1 MTAVSTSTLR
11 QYAAVTGA
19 YWAFTITDGA
29 LRMLVLLYF
38 YTQGYSAFEVASLFL
53 LYEFFGIVTNLFGGW
68 LGARIGLSR
77 ALYFG
82 MFLQVGAL
90 LMLAAPEPWLTVSYV
105 MISQALSGI
114 AKDLSKTSAKSSVK
128 LLVPDT
134 DQAGLFKWI
143 AILTGSKNALKGVG
157 FFLGSIMLAGFGL
170 ASSVL
175 VMAAAIFI
183 TLLVI
188 LYLLPGELG
197 RSTYRPKF
205 SHVFSKSAAINI
217 LSAARLFLFAARDT
231 WFVIALPVFLQAE
244 LGWSFAEVG
253 GFLALWIIGYGLVQS
268 VTPKLLK
275 KQEQGAGRG
284 LAELLAVA
292 LAVAMFGLV
301 AMLATSMPPG
311 RALVGGLAV
320 FGIIFALN
328 SSFHSYLV
336 VSLARRDGV
345 SLDVGFYYMANAAG
359 RLLGT
364 LLSGA
369 LYQWQGLDACLLAAG
384 ALALAS
390 AVVVRWLPASEQDSR
405 RHG

>member
-1 MTAVSTSTLR
+1 MTAASTLR

-38 YTQGYSAFEVASLFL
+38 YTRGYSALEVASLFL

-68 LGARIGLSR
+68 LGARIGLAR
-77 ALYFG
+77 ALHLG
-82 MFLQVGAL
+82 MLLQVVAL
-90 LMLAAPEPWLTVSYV
+90 LMLTAPEAWLTVPYV
-105 MISQALSGI
+105 MVSQALSGI

-128 LLVPDT
+128 LLVPDS

-143 AILTGSKNALKGVG
+143 AVLTGSKNALKGLG
-157 FFLGSIMLAGFGL
+157 YFLGSIMLAAFGL
-170 ASSVL
+170 AGSVL
-175 VMAAAIFI
+175 LMAAAIFA
-183 TLLVI
+183 TLLVM
-188 LYLLPGELG
+188 LFLLPGQLG
-197 RSTYRPKF
+197 KSTYRPKF

-231 WFVIALPVFLQAE
+231 WFVIALPVYLQAE
-244 LGWSFAEVG
+244 LGWSFASVG

-268 VTPKLLK
+268 LTPGLLK
-275 KQEQGAGRG
+275 AREQGASRG
-284 LAELLAVA
+284 LAELLAFA
-292 LAVAMFGLV
+292 LAVAMFGL
-301 AMLATSMPPG
+301 AASLHTSIEAG
-311 RALVGGLAV
+311 TALMVGLAI
-320 FGIIFALN
+320 FGVIFALN

-364 LLSGA
+364 VLSGA
-369 LYQWQGLDACLLAAG
+369 LYQWQGLNACLLAAG
-384 ALALAS
+384 TLALAS
-390 AVVVRWLPASEQDSR
+390 AFVVRWLPAGNKETR
-405 RHG
+405 LHE